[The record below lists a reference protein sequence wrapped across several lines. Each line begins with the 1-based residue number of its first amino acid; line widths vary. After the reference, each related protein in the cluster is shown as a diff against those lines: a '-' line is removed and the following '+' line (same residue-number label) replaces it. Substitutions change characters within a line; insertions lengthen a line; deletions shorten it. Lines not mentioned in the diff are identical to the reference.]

1 MNYSVA
7 QDRWLPVDAI
17 ESLDDPFFAD
27 VQLMYGHFRIHD
39 PLAIV
44 LAVAE
49 RLLAKP

>member
-1 MNYSVA
+1 MNYGVA

-17 ESLDDPFFAD
+17 ESVEDPFFAD
-27 VQLMYGHFRIHD
+27 VQLMHEHFGIRD

-49 RLLAKP
+49 RLLAKT